1 MTVKQMIRDAF
12 DTVTCSDTLK
22 KQTCDYVAGRMR
34 RGRKSAARKLKW
46 AVSMA
51 CLLLFATSG
60 LGGLRPVSYTHLDVY
75 KRQLPDRGVQSG
87 RFQSASHP
95 NHFYIR

>member
-1 MTVKQMIRDAF
+1 MKQMIRDAF
-12 DTVTCSDTLK
+12 DTVTCSDALK

-60 LGGLRPVSYTHLDVY
+60 WGACACTTRRRLS
-75 KRQLPDRGVQSG
+75 
-87 RFQSASHP
+87 SASM
-95 NHFYIR
+95 